1 MKTKLFTIA
10 MMVAFIMTAMTKVQ
24 AQNFEGP
31 CLPQMHGMDG
41 HQSALCGSTQAI
53 ALESGVN
60 WVSFYVEA
68 DLATLKAALVDA
80 TPNMAISIQSQ
91 TQNANYNPSNQR
103 WTGRLTSLDL
113 AYMYKITVAED
124 CEIMLDGMRV
134 NPSEHQLMIDGLTWI
149 AYPFAEPMRSTTAA
163 GGRVSLRR
171 LSQAMDTCTRWQV
184 KPDRS
189 RSPQTRNNL
198 LNNKDEERIS
208 LPKMGEERTPKMI
221 VRRLVSS
228 RRILVSTLTLFR
240 LRCYYTE
247 MFQNAILPLYL

>member
-1 MKTKLFTIA
+1 MKTKLLTTA

-149 AYPFAEPMRSTTAA
+149 AYPFAEPMSVTDVFAGFAVNGDVLQSSTQNTKYNR
-163 GGRVSLRR
+163 G
-171 LSQAMDTCTRWQV
+171 RWQGQLTTLEPGHGYMYKV
-184 KPDRS
+184 A
-189 RSPQTRNNL
+189 
-198 LNNKDEERIS
+198 
-208 LPKMGEERTPKMI
+208 GEARPFTFPA
-221 VRRLVSS
+221 
-228 RRILVSTLTLFR
+228 
-240 LRCYYTE
+240 
-247 MFQNAILPLYL
+247 NAK